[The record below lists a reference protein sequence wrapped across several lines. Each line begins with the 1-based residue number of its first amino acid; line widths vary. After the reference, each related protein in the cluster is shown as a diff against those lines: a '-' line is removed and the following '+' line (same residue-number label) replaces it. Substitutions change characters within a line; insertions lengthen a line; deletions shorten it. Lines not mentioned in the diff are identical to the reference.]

1 MCRKSDEP
9 KVSLK
14 QPGYYWR
21 VEKKE
26 EEKEKKKKKKKKK
39 EKKKEKEK

>member
-26 EEKEKKKKKKKKK
+26 EEKEKEKEKKEEKKK
-39 EKKKEKEK
+39 EKKEK